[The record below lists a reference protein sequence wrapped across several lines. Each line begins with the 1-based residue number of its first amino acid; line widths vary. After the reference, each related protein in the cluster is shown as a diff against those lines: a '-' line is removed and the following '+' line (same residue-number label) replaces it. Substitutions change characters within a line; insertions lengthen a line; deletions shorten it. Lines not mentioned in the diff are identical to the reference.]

1 MLESNMHYIAA
12 NINIVNYPYTPLS
25 TPDDALHNITHQLDK
40 RKQRRV
46 LKLYDAVACLHSS
59 LFPYTAGSIIRY
71 KELKD
76 NNYIRQ
82 LRAT

>member
-1 MLESNMHYIAA
+1 MRQERA
-12 NINIVNYPYTPLS
+12 
-25 TPDDALHNITHQLDK
+25 
-40 RKQRRV
+40 

-76 NNYIRQ
+76 NNYIP
-82 LRAT
+82 TSIESYVIG